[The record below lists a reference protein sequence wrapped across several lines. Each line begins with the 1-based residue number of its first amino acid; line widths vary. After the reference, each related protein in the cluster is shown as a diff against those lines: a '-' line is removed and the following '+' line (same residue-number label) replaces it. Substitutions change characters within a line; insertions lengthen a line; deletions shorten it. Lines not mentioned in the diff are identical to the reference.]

1 MNVPFQN
8 RGDWRYAQSQ
18 KVINARG
25 ERWNVN
31 PDRVN
36 AAFQEVEW
44 TTPDTAVEIN
54 TLLLA
59 NRECPWRCVMCD
71 LWKGTL
77 TYSVTPEQITHQ
89 IRDAIASLPQAP
101 WIKLY
106 NSGSFFDRAAIPEKA
121 HAPITQLVQSYD
133 NVIVENHPRLVRPDI
148 LDFAGKLDG
157 SLEVAMGL
165 ESANPEIL
173 RRLNKGFDL
182 KQFADSCNLLH
193 RMGIRI
199 RAFVLIYPP
208 WTGNRT
214 QARQDMVDTAR
225 FANECGVGTISLVP
239 VRGGDGFLASLEK
252 DGHFREP
259 DMYKIRECASAATS
273 VFDGRL
279 QIDLWDIKRFSR
291 CSHCEGGMI
300 ESFEYFNRFGKFP
313 DDRDLYCAECGS
325 GQSASK

>member
-1 MNVPFQN
+1 MKVPFQN
-8 RGDWRYAQSQ
+8 RGDWRHTQSQ
-18 KVINARG
+18 KVIDARG
-25 ERWNVN
+25 QRWNVN
-31 PDRVN
+31 PERVN

-44 TTPDTAVEIN
+44 TTPDSAVQIN

-77 TYSVTPEQITHQ
+77 KYTVTPEEITHQ
-89 IRDAIASLPQAP
+89 IREALASLPEAP

-106 NSGSFFDRAAIPEKA
+106 NSGSFFDRAAIPTEA
-121 HAPITQLVQSYD
+121 HAPIIQLVQAYE
-133 NVIVENHPRLVRPDI
+133 NIIVENHPRLVRPDI
-148 LDFAGKLDG
+148 QDFVEKIDG

-173 RRLNKGFDL
+173 WRLNKGFDL
-182 KQFADSCNLLH
+182 KHFADSCALLQC
-193 RMGIRI
+193 MGIRI
-199 RAFVLIYPP
+199 RAFVLIHPP
-208 WTGNRT
+208 WTENRI
-214 QARQDMVDTAR
+214 QAVQDTVETAR

-239 VRGGDGFLASLEK
+239 VRGGDGILASLEK

-259 DMYKIRECASAATS
+259 DMYEIRECASAAAS

-300 ESFEYFNRFGKFP
+300 EAFEHFNRFGKFP
-313 DDRDLYCAECGS
+313 NDRKPGCPLCGS
-325 GQSASK
+325 GHSTTE